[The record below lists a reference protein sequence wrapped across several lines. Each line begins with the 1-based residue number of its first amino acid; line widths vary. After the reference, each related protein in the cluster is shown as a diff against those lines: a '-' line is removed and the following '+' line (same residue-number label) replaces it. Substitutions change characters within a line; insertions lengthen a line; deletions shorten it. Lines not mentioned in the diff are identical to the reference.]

1 MPKEIKH
8 KEEKVCS
15 GFIDML
21 KCYMYN
27 DENEEWQKYLNSPIM
42 HWRIPT
48 IRASKIANSV
58 YNSLDVSA
66 TLPRTLE
73 TNRETKATGPTASWR
88 EDPNMAYTN
97 MGTKPESSL
106 QREKH

>member
-42 HWRIPT
+42 H
-48 IRASKIANSV
+48 
-58 YNSLDVSA
+58 
-66 TLPRTLE
+66 
-73 TNRETKATGPTASWR
+73 
-88 EDPNMAYTN
+88 
-97 MGTKPESSL
+97 
-106 QREKH
+106 